1 MKNLIRKNNSEKYL
15 DEKKKKSTDN
25 IDCRGHIWRA
35 RSK

>member
-15 DEKKKKSTDN
+15 DEKKMSTDN